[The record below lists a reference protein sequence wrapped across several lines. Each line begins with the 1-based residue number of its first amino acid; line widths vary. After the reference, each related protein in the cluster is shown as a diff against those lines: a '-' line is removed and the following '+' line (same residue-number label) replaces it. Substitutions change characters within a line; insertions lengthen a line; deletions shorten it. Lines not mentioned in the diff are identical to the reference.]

1 MQEGLIQSQSKLVTE
16 ETALKCENNQHEYE
30 VVEVYTGGT
39 RYVCQKCGKEKH
51 TSTLFSQDE
60 QINNTNINLEKLIG
74 TIIGGK
80 YELLKLIGMG
90 GLSKV
95 FLALD
100 NRTNRLWA
108 VKVFDRTNKNS
119 AVFEKIFMTEFML
132 IRYLEHPAIPRIVDF
147 INTDDYL
154 AVVMDYIEGETLET
168 LVKRSGPQPVEK
180 VVNWTEQLCDVIGY
194 LHSRNP
200 AHIYRDVKPANI
212 MLKPDGKIMLID
224 FGITRLYD
232 ENAEKDENNVG
243 RKGYASPEQYGGRGQ
258 TDARSDIYSIGVTMH
273 RLLTGFDPTVSTS
286 LQIYVSL
293 IHSYRRI

>member
-1 MQEGLIQSQSKLVTE
+1 
-16 ETALKCENNQHEYE
+16 
-30 VVEVYTGGT
+30 
-39 RYVCQKCGKEKH
+39 
-51 TSTLFSQDE
+51 
-60 QINNTNINLEKLIG
+60 
-74 TIIGGK
+74 
-80 YELLKLIGMG
+80 
-90 GLSKV
+90 
-95 FLALD
+95 
-100 NRTNRLWA
+100 
-108 VKVFDRTNKNS
+108 
-119 AVFEKIFMTEFML
+119 MTEFML

-154 AVVMDYIEGETLET
+154 AVVMDYIEGEMLET

-243 RKGYASPEQYGGRGQ
+243 TKGYASPEQYGDRGQ

-286 LQIYVSL
+286 LPDIRELNPQLPSHLSYVIKKCTEFDRENRYKSCMEL
-293 IHSYRRI
+293 KKDLYPPQRKGIFNFFKR